1 MKTADSAWKQLRDHI
16 QEMDDL
22 ANTDGLLS
30 WDEHVWMPPSGGAGR
45 GRQKA
50 LLSRLYHQAV
60 ISPELGEWLETIAS
74 DPTSMQDPVR
84 AASVRNLRHTRDR
97 SLKLPASLVSAKAE
111 ATSAG
116 FAAWVQA
123 RRDEDFSGFQAPLT
137 HIIDLS
143 RQEAACLGPVSHPYD
158 ALIDHYDA
166 GLNLASINA
175 LFQPLT
181 TALVDLLDRIRGA
194 TPLARHLLAVPVDAQ
209 RRIHRR
215 VVETLGFD
223 LSRGRL
229 DEAPHPFTMG
239 LGPLDVR
246 LTTRYEPDDL
256 MAGLLATVH
265 ETGHG
270 LYEQGLPQDLT
281 GTFVD
286 SAASTGVHESQS
298 RFWENVI
305 GRSRPFL
312 AWLVGVV
319 EEESGVH
326 ADLDKVYTSA
336 NRVAPSHIRVEADEV
351 TYNLHIALRT
361 RLEAALIGGELEVP
375 DLPTAWADL
384 AQELLGIRPQKLSEG
399 VLQDV
404 HWSTGLIG
412 YFPSYTLGNI
422 YSAALTERIEADLP
436 DLWDHV
442 AQADLA
448 PILQWQRDQVH
459 TKGHLLDGVA
469 LIESICPGRDPVA
482 ALVRHLERRHGA
494 LYGVARA

>member
-1 MKTADSAWKQLRDHI
+1 MNTANSAWKKLRACI

-30 WDEHVWMPPSGGAGR
+30 WDEHVWMPPSGGSYR

-50 LLSRLYHQAV
+50 LLSRLYHQTMVSA
-60 ISPELGEWLETIAS
+60 ELGEWLETIAS
-74 DPTSMQDPVR
+74 DPASMRDPVR
-84 AASVRNLRHTRDR
+84 TASVRNIRRTRDR

-123 RRDEDFSGFQAPLT
+123 RRDEDFSGFQAPLA

-158 ALIDHYDA
+158 ALVDRYDA
-166 GLNLASINA
+166 GLDLAAINA
-175 LFQPLT
+175 VFQPLT
-181 TALVDLLDRIRGA
+181 VALVDLLDRIRSA
-194 TPLARHLLAVPVDAQ
+194 PPLTRHPLAVPVDAQ

-215 VVETLGFD
+215 VVEALGFD
-223 LSRGRL
+223 LSHGRL
-229 DEAPHPFTMG
+229 DEAQHPFTMG
-239 LGPLDVR
+239 FGPLDVR
-246 LTTRYEPDDL
+246 LTTRYEADDL

-270 LYEQGLPQDLT
+270 LYEQGLPQGLA

-286 SAASTGVHESQS
+286 SAASTGMHESQS

-305 GRSRPFL
+305 GRSQPFL
-312 AWLVGVV
+312 AWLLGVV
-319 EEESGVH
+319 EEESGVR
-326 ADLDKVYTSA
+326 ADLDKIYASA

-361 RLEAALIGGELEVP
+361 RLEAALIGGDLQVA
-375 DLPTAWADL
+375 DLPTAWADQ
-384 AQELLGIRPQKLSEG
+384 AQDLLGIRPEKLSEG

-422 YSAALTERIEADLP
+422 YAAALTERIETDLP

-442 AQADLA
+442 ARADLA
-448 PILQWQRDQVH
+448 PILQWLRDQVH
-459 TKGHLLDGVA
+459 AKGHLLDGVQ